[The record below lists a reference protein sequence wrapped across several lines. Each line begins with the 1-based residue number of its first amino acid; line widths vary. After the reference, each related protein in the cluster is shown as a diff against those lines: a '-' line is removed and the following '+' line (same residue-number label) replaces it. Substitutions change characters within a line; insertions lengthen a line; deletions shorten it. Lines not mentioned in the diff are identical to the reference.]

1 MRRISRSSIADG
13 EENRMPRSRTGRVL
27 RRSEKEWIEIL
38 RRFESSGEGSR
49 QFCRREGLALSS
61 LQRWRQRL
69 GTPCATRFVELV
81 PEAPAESTAMSW
93 SLEVSLPH
101 GVSLRFRG

>member
-1 MRRISRSSIADG
+1 MRRAVRRRVADG
-13 EENRMPRSRTGRVL
+13 KEERMPKSRTGRE
-27 RRSEKEWIEIL
+27 RRSEKQWSEIL
-38 RRFESSGEGSR
+38 RRFEASGEGSR

-69 GTPCATRFVELV
+69 GTRCAKRFVELV
-81 PEAPAESTAMSW
+81 PEAPAESTATSW
-93 SLEVSLPH
+93 SLEVSLPQ